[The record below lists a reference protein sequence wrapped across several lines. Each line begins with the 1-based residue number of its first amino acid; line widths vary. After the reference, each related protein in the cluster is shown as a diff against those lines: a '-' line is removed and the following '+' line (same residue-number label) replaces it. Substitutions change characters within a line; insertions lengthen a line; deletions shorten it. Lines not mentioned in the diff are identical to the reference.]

1 MGQEITQWLMYR
13 HSWSVVGVCVFFFLI
28 YIYIY
33 IYIRTCHCDLSVAF
47 IKLFS
52 GIKKTSSLV
61 TTLLNIQIIWISD
74 LLGVR

>member
-1 MGQEITQWLMYR
+1 MVDVQTLLE
-13 HSWSVVGVCVFFFLI
+13 VFFL
-28 YIYIY
+28 
-33 IYIRTCHCDLSVAF
+33 TCHCDLSVSL

-61 TTLLNIQIIWISD
+61 TALLNIQIIWISD